1 MSRSIPIR
9 DLAGQII
16 GLRDE
21 NDPDP
26 VQATLDASMKAVGV
40 PTNTQVQP
48 ETTKKRATPASPPLL
63 RIVIG
68 VVIVTVWAIGLVL
81 LAGRTPS
88 APRIAPAA
96 LPTVEVATNT
106 LAVTQTATLSPT
118 TEPTA
123 TAPPTEIP
131 TELPTDIPASLP
143 PPVPPP
149 AALFCADRYSLWG
162 ETHQCASSQSE
173 TDAIADAEIARIN
186 AEAEAKR
193 KQP

>member
-21 NDPDP
+21 NEPDP
-26 VQATLDASMKAVGV
+26 VQATLDASMKAVGA
-40 PTNTQVQP
+40 PTITHVQP
-48 ETTKKRATPASPPLL
+48 ESTQKPARPASPPLL

-68 VVIVTVWAIGLVL
+68 AVIVAIWAIGLVL

-88 APRIAPAA
+88 APRIAPAISS
-96 LPTVEVATNT
+96 TVQATNT
-106 LAVTQTATLSPT
+106 LIVIPTATLSPT

-123 TAPPTEIP
+123 TASPTEIP
-131 TELPTDIPASLP
+131 TEIPNEVSAPAQLPLP
-143 PPVPPP
+143 PS
-149 AALFCADRYSLWG
+149 AAVFCADRYSLWG
-162 ETHQCASSQSE
+162 ETHQCASSQDE
-173 TDAIADAEIARIN
+173 ADAIADAEIARIN

-193 KQP
+193 KQH